1 MAKKLSKRVAANRA
15 KVELGKLYDVKE
27 AIDLLIIGG
36 GPAGLSA
43 AMTARNRNLTVCVIC
58 GGAADSALYKA
69 GHVTNYP
76 GVPDVSGPA
85 LLETMTQQARD
96 LGADMLRERALS
108 AMPMGKTF
116 GVSAG
121 KEFVE
126 GRALLLATGIAQR
139 GTFPGETAFLGRG
152 VSYCATCDG
161 MLYRG
166 KRAAV
171 IGLAADAPAEADFLR
186 EIGCDVQYY
195 DGKKHRF
202 EIRGAERADTL
213 VIDGAAQPAD
223 VIFVLRAGFAADTL
237 LPGIAT
243 EKGHIV
249 VDESYAASIP
259 GVFAAGDCTGAP
271 YQIPA
276 AVGEGNRAAL
286 SVVRWLRNA

>member
-1 MAKKLSKRVAANRA
+1 M
-15 KVELGKLYDVKE
+15 Y
-27 AIDLLIIGG
+27 DLLIIGG

-43 AMTARNRNLTVCVIC
+43 AMTSRNRNLTVCVIC

-96 LGADMLRERALS
+96 LGADLLGERALA
-108 AMPMGKTF
+108 AMPMGIWF

-171 IGLAADAPAEADFLR
+171 IGLAADAPAPQQALPR
-186 EIGCDVQYY
+186 RQ
-195 DGKKHRF
+195 HP
-202 EIRGAERADTL
+202 ERH
-213 VIDGAAQPAD
+213 
-223 VIFVLRAGFAADTL
+223 AADG
-237 LPGIAT
+237 LPRQRRAPSLPDIAV
-243 EKGHIV
+243 HIPPPRKKLCIMV
-249 VDESYAASIP
+249 
-259 GVFAAGDCTGAP
+259 
-271 YQIPA
+271 
-276 AVGEGNRAAL
+276 
-286 SVVRWLRNA
+286 